1 MKIPKKFSEILFLV
15 EISKGSRNA
24 RSGFLDADS
33 LLIQAEMFMQPDA
46 FKRFKHF
53 YDRQVRFFYKIID
66 SPKVRGLKGDF
77 TIKTA
82 NNGYIIVNLVIKHRP
97 FSVKNLK
104 ISDF

>member
-15 EISKGSRNA
+15 EISSTKGAISSDRAVRNA

-53 YDRQVRFFYKIID
+53 YDQQV
-66 SPKVRGLKGDF
+66 S
-77 TIKTA
+77 
-82 NNGYIIVNLVIKHRP
+82 
-97 FSVKNLK
+97 LK
-104 ISDF
+104 IHHF

>member
-15 EISKGSRNA
+15 EISSTKGAISSDRAARNA

-53 YDRQVRFFYKIID
+53 YDQQV
-66 SPKVRGLKGDF
+66 S
-77 TIKTA
+77 
-82 NNGYIIVNLVIKHRP
+82 
-97 FSVKNLK
+97 LK
-104 ISDF
+104 IHHF

>member
-53 YDRQVRFFYKIID
+53 YDRQVRFLYKN
-66 SPKVRGLKGDF
+66 S
-77 TIKTA
+77 
-82 NNGYIIVNLVIKHRP
+82 
-97 FSVKNLK
+97 
-104 ISDF
+104 

>member
-15 EISKGSRNA
+15 EISNGSRNA

-53 YDRQVRFFYKIID
+53 YDKQVSFKFFCSKLSKTRQSHKKDIFGTFTTIFHENTLKMYIFFSKFGWFQ
-66 SPKVRGLKGDF
+66 SF
-77 TIKTA
+77 
-82 NNGYIIVNLVIKHRP
+82 
-97 FSVKNLK
+97 
-104 ISDF
+104 